1 MSEAERDRGLRPRFD
16 ADAKQALGKWQ
27 ARRHL
32 AETLRRA
39 LARLLAHDVPEA
51 ELRAT
56 ADAIDRYADGLTAYP
71 RLGYALF
78 RDENVMA
85 GDVTAYFDKS
95 PVIGLA
101 SPVAAPVIA
110 YQRGD
115 DRIEARATFGIAHE
129 GAPGC
134 VHGGIVAG
142 VFDEVLSFV
151 QPAKGQPGVTAS
163 LTIRYLAPTPL
174 DRELL
179 FEAELLE
186 TEGRKIF
193 ARGRCRAGDLVTA
206 EAEALY
212 VRISDDRRKSLD
224 DQRAVKPPDPP

>member
-1 MSEAERDRGLRPRFD
+1 VSDSPPEVPELQPRFD
-16 ADAKQALGKWQ
+16 PEAKEQPGKWQ
-27 ARRHL
+27 ARRRL
-32 AETLRRA
+32 AESLRRTLA
-39 LARLLAHDVPEA
+39 QLLARDVPET
-51 ELRAT
+51 ELRAA
-56 ADAIDRYADGLTAYP
+56 ADFVDRYGEQLAAYP

-78 RDENVMA
+78 RDENVMD
-85 GDVTAYFDKS
+85 GNVTAYFDKS

-101 SPVAAPVIA
+101 TPLAAPVIA

-115 DRIEARATFGIAHE
+115 DRVIARATFGIAHE

-134 VHGGIVAG
+134 VHGGIVAA

-151 QPAKGQPGVTAS
+151 QPPKGQPGVTAS

-174 DRELL
+174 DRELI
-179 FEAELLE
+179 FETELVR

-212 VRISDDRRKSLD
+212 IRISDERRKSLD
-224 DQRAVKPPDPP
+224 DQRRSG

>member
-1 MSEAERDRGLRPRFD
+1 VSEPRPRFD
-16 ADAKQALGKWQ
+16 ADAKQSLGKWQ
-27 ARRHL
+27 ARRRL
-32 AETLRRA
+32 AQVLRRA

-56 ADAIDRYADGLTAYP
+56 ADAVERYASGLTAYP
-71 RLGYALF
+71 KLGYALF

-101 SPVAAPVIA
+101 TPIAAPVIT
-110 YQRGD
+110 YQLGD

-134 VHGGIVAG
+134 VHGGIVAA
-142 VFDEVLSFV
+142 VLDEVLSFV

-163 LTIRYLAPTPL
+163 LTIRYLAPTPI
-174 DRELL
+174 DRELV
-179 FEAELLE
+179 FESELVK
-186 TEGRKIF
+186 TEGRKIH

-212 VRISDDRRKSLD
+212 IRISDERRKALD
-224 DQRAVKPPDPP
+224 DQRGVKAPEPS

>member
-1 MSEAERDRGLRPRFD
+1 VSESGRDSDPRPRFD
-16 ADAKQALGKWQ
+16 ADAKESPGKWQ
-27 ARRHL
+27 ARRQL
-32 AETLRRA
+32 AQVLRRA
-39 LARLLAHDVPEA
+39 LALLLAHDVPES
-51 ELRAT
+51 ELRST
-56 ADAIDRYADGLTAYP
+56 ADALERHADRLTGYP
-71 RLGYALF
+71 KLGYALF

-101 SPVAAPVIA
+101 NPVAGPVIA

-115 DRIEARATFGIAHE
+115 DRIEARVTFGTAHE

-134 VHGGIVAG
+134 VHGGIVAA

-163 LTIRYLAPTPL
+163 LTIRFLAPTPL

-179 FEAELLE
+179 FESELVK

-212 VRISDDRRKSLD
+212 IRISDDRRRSLD
-224 DQRAVKPPDPP
+224 DHRGIKVPEPS